1 MKTVALVSVVALLC
15 CLDVALSL
23 PQPQPVADT
32 SLKLPLY
39 QNNVAD
45 TQQGIIILCF
55 TTL

>member
-1 MKTVALVSVVALLC
+1 MTMKTVALVSVVVLLC

-23 PQPQPVADT
+23 PHPQPAADT

-45 TQQGIIILCF
+45 TQQGIV
-55 TTL
+55 